1 MLELNQNRPVAHPQ
15 ARKSTPDQQPRKLLL
30 ALILLL
36 VALVAVLIMDR
47 QFWFGSERATI
58 DNDVPETRA
67 AQQAAPAAKPAV
79 APVAKKAT
87 SVTRTSDTKTS
98 ATQTSTQ
105 PKPADAPVVERTPLA
120 PLDVEVV
127 AGNNHRTVHP
137 GSNAARVETANPAAA
152 PNFPAATN
160 AAEREPVTA
169 AALHAPEGSYKAYP
183 VLAQHMN
190 VQGAVVLQAIISAEG
205 VVQNMKVLS
214 GPAIL
219 ASAAEQAVSEWRFK
233 PIMQNGQAVESK
245 AKITV
250 NFTIKVADSSTT
262 DTLAETRSDEI
273 FILSR

>member
-1 MLELNQNRPVAHPQ
+1 MLELNQNRPVGHPQ

-47 QFWFGSERATI
+47 QFWFGSQQATI
-58 DNDVPETRA
+58 DNDVPETQA
-67 AQQAAPAAKPAV
+67 AQQAAPATKPAV
-79 APVAKKAT
+79 APPVVKKAT
-87 SVTRTSDTKTS
+87 STRSSETKS
-98 ATQTSTQ
+98 STQSSTQ
-105 PKPADAPVVERTPLA
+105 PKPADTPVVERTPLA

-137 GSNAARVETANPAAA
+137 GSNAARVETEEPANP
-152 PNFPAATN
+152 NFRAATN

-190 VQGAVVLQAIISAEG
+190 VQGAVVLQALISAEG

>member
-1 MLELNQNRPVAHPQ
+1 MLELNQNRPVVQPR
-15 ARKSTPDQQPRKLLL
+15 ARKSTHDQQPRRLLL

-36 VALVAVLIMDR
+36 VALVAVLILDR
-47 QFWFGSERATI
+47 QFWFGTEQATI
-58 DNDVPETRA
+58 DNDAPEAQA
-67 AQQAAPAAKPAV
+67 AQQAAPATKAV
-79 APVAKKAT
+79 APTTKK
-87 SVTRTSDTKTS
+87 SVSVNNSTPTS
-98 ATQTSTQ
+98 AR
-105 PKPADAPVVERTPLA
+105 PKTDAPVVERTPLA

-137 GSNAARVETANPAAA
+137 GSNTTRVETANQAA

-190 VQGAVVLQAIISAEG
+190 VQGAVVLQALISAEG

-262 DTLAETRSDEI
+262 DTVAETRSDEVL
-273 FILSR
+273 ILSR

>member
-1 MLELNQNRPVAHPQ
+1 MLELNQNRPVGNPQ
-15 ARKSTPDQQPRKLLL
+15 ARKSTPDQQPRRLLL

-58 DNDVPETRA
+58 ENDVPETQA
-67 AQQAAPAAKPAV
+67 AQQSAPATKPAV
-79 APVAKKAT
+79 AAPAVKKTA
-87 SVTRTSDTKTS
+87 SVTKTS
-98 ATQTSTQ
+98 ATQTSAQ

-137 GSNAARVETANPAAA
+137 GSNAARVETANPAT